1 METKITATGPINDE
15 GITPA
20 SMDFEI
26 EVVIE
31 AEGHRREDGLTA
43 AQVEQEIKEREGADG
58 S

>member
-1 METKITATGPINDE
+1 MKQT
-15 GITPA
+15 ITPTGEA
-20 SMDFEI
+20 TAEGLTPVALDFEI

-43 AQVEQEIKEREGADG
+43 AQVRQEIKEREGADG

>member
-1 METKITATGPINDE
+1 MKTTITPTGPVSDE
-15 GITPA
+15 GAIPVA
-20 SMDFEI
+20 MGFEL
-26 EVVIE
+26 EVVVE